1 MNNPIIDDFGSG
13 DYRYFCSRC
22 GRELQIIKV
31 KTKTG
36 EHRIFRCSKCKRVWE
51 DEKPWK
57 DK

>member
-1 MNNPIIDDFGSG
+1 MDKPIIDDFGTG
-13 DYRYFCSRC
+13 DYRYFCARC

-51 DEKPWK
+51 EDNNA
-57 DK
+57 